1 MKITDI
7 VDSTKLTQLQINIL
21 FETASNRA
29 TLSSTTSSIPFSHLG
44 IFESVSIDEARYF
57 SKWEQD
63 ALPLLLEFL
72 TFVAEAELEPNQIS
86 QLFGKAVDHANA
98 SGKNRTAVG
107 KAADIGKNVAGKAVD
122 VAKVGGKKLAQAV
135 VLQNKIKNKIGE
147 LLQNTKTVKN
157 IDALYDKAVAKLEAA
172 VGGPDSEL
180 SKLTKELGA
189 WLRKH
194 PMYGAG
200 IVSVLTLLATV
211 TLGTGGVTV
220 APMLAV
226 AGVSK
231 SAIIGYFLRFA
242 MELVKGEKLSTA
254 AGKGLWGAMV
264 GAIAHMG
271 VDELQ
276 HLIGDPMIRNVYTT
290 QTAADPGVD
299 ISSYQTT
306 INIVDGQGNVKSA
319 YLNFL
324 GTPKEIAAIQN
335 IIDKSQQLV
344 NDGKLDDAS
353 KLLQNLAD
361 RTPYPQEL
369 VKQFTR
375 SEKGGKVLTNFM
387 STFFGK
393 ELSDE
398 SAASSAIM
406 KVASDFESHV
416 RTLSQGLAAAANAG
430 AAGFAGTERKNT
442 EALNEV
448 DFKGAWDKTKGLA
461 TKLATTASAK
471 LGQVASE
478 YTNQVTQKKLRAAW
492 ENANRPTDSAAIAKI
507 LAAQGFDNN
516 AITTIFKDAG
526 LEDQTPAMM
535 PPDTDTSLVD
545 TIVSNLSVDLGNEGA
560 NNILTKVKAQVEAL
574 LKSNDPDAK
583 TKAMALLK
591 KSADEV
597 AKFTQPAATQPAAT
611 QPASSSVP
619 ASNPEDALLAAVKGR
634 NVEKIKQLIQ
644 PKSLTNAGLHQV
656 QTALAANKRISN
668 NKKNEILAL
677 LPNAKIVEESAFDM
691 VDKMLKE
698 HNVSWSELGYVSVI
712 KENNSKKV
720 ILIAEYASGGSTSA
734 GSVASLPGAGG
745 PLMPMIRRM
754 PAGQSFFGPAG
765 TLPPKKSK
773 ITKKQRK
780 KS

>member
-7 VDSTKLTQLQINIL
+7 VDLSKLTPLQINIL
-21 FETASNRA
+21 FETASNR
-29 TLSSTTSSIPFSHLG
+29 TSLLNTTSIPFSHLG
-44 IFESVSIDEARYF
+44 IFESVSIDEAQYF
-57 SKWEQD
+57 SQWEHE

-72 TFVAEAELEPNQIS
+72 TFVAEADLDPTQIS

-98 SGKNRTAVG
+98 SGQNRTALG
-107 KAADIGKNVAGKAVD
+107 KAADVGKNVAGKAVD

-135 VLQNKIKNKIGE
+135 ALQTKIKNKIGE

-157 IDALYDKAVAKLEAA
+157 IDELYDKAVAKLESA

-231 SAIIGYFLRFA
+231 SAVIGYFLRFA

-276 HLIGDPMIRNVYTT
+276 HLIGDPMIRNVYTV
-290 QTAADPGVD
+290 QTAADPGVN
-299 ISSYQTT
+299 ISSYQTK
-306 INIVDGQGNVKSA
+306 INIDDGQGNVKSA

-344 NDGKLDDAS
+344 NDGKLNDAS

-369 VKQFTR
+369 VRQFTS
-375 SEKGGKVLTNFM
+375 SEKGGKALTDLV
-387 STFFGK
+387 STFIGK
-393 ELSDE
+393 ELSDQ

-406 KVASDFESHV
+406 KVATDFESHV

-430 AAGFAGTERKNT
+430 AAGVAGTERKTT
-442 EALNEV
+442 EALNEL

-461 TKLATTASAK
+461 KGVAAKASTK

-492 ENANRPTDSAAIAKI
+492 EKANKPTDSDAIAKI

-526 LEDQTPAMM
+526 LENQTPALTAT
-535 PPDTDTSLVD
+535 DTDTSLID

-560 NNILTKVKAQVEAL
+560 NKILNKVQAQVEAL

-583 TKAMALLK
+583 TKAMALLQ

-597 AKFTQPAATQPAAT
+597 AKFTQPAAAQPAAT
-611 QPASSSVP
+611 TPAASSAP
-619 ASNPEDALLAAVKGR
+619 PGNPEDALLAAVKGR
-634 NVEKIKQLIQ
+634 NVEKIKQLIK
-644 PKSLTNAGLHQV
+644 PY
-656 QTALAANKRISN
+656 RIS
-668 NKKNEILAL
+668 
-677 LPNAKIVEESAFDM
+677 AKDV
-691 VDKMLKE
+691 
-698 HNVSWSELGYVSVI
+698 
-712 KENNSKKV
+712 
-720 ILIAEYASGGSTSA
+720 
-734 GSVASLPGAGG
+734 
-745 PLMPMIRRM
+745 
-754 PAGQSFFGPAG
+754 
-765 TLPPKKSK
+765 
-773 ITKKQRK
+773 
-780 KS
+780 